1 MKHTIGKSLIIAVA
15 LLVATAS
22 GWASG
27 PDYGAAAATAA
38 IAGNKAFS
46 ITDMLRWAAEDEY
59 LAHGEYATI
68 LKKFGAIRPY
78 SNIIQAE
85 EQHLDWLRT
94 EYKARNLAFPSDGSA
109 PYVAAPADLKA
120 AAQAGVDAEI
130 SNIAMYKAFLARPEV
145 SKPEN
150 ASVKTLFAQLMQA
163 SENHL
168 RAFKTQL
175 SKY

>member
-1 MKHTIGKSLIIAVA
+1 MKHNNGKLVIIAVA
-15 LLVATAS
+15 LLMAS
-22 GWASG
+22 ASSWASG

-38 IAGNKAFS
+38 IAGNKAFTV
-46 ITDMLRWAAEDEY
+46 TDMLRWAAGDEY

-68 LKKFGAIRPY
+68 IKKFGNLRPY
-78 SNIIQAE
+78 SNIIKAE

-94 EYKARNLAFPSDGSA
+94 EYKARGLAFPSDGSA
-109 PYVAAPADLKA
+109 PYVVAPADLKS

-130 SNIAMYKAFLARPEV
+130 ANIDMYRVFLSRPEL
-145 SKPEN
+145 SRSEN
-150 ASVKTLFAQLMQA
+150 ASAKTLFDQLMRA

-175 SKY
+175 AKY